1 MELKLVTYK
10 KENGKKV
17 VDNTFCASEYTL
29 SFGTI
34 ENFIKVI
41 DIETLTKCKNDDDL
55 LMWCGKAVLQGFD
68 QIAPLMMDIFED
80 LTVEQLK
87 TAATKDIAK
96 VIIGVMKYTFS
107 EIMSLGKEKN

>member
-10 KENGKKV
+10 KENGKRI
-17 VDNTFCASEYTL
+17 VDKTFCASEYTL

-34 ENFIKVI
+34 EN
-41 DIETLTKCKNDDDL
+41 LTRCKTDDDL

-68 QIAPLMMDIFED
+68 QIAPLMLDIFED